1 MLPKHFLP
9 NIVRLCGKLEM
20 LDRLLPKLKATG
32 HRVFVKPLFKQK
44 KKERKKKNRKLGK
57 YKQVQEVD

>member
-1 MLPKHFLP
+1 MLPEHFLP

-44 KKERKKKNRKLGK
+44 KKERKNEKKTRKA
-57 YKQVQEVD
+57 